1 MMSPWS
7 RTSVANQ
14 TQARGS
20 RTLSAIASWLT
31 ARRLDLAAIA
41 LIVGGVGLRLTLAAL
56 GWPATDSDEATF
68 GLMALHIN
76 ERGAHPI
83 FFYGQ
88 NYMGAVEAYLAAG
101 AFRLFGPSLFALR
114 LSTISLSAGFLVCVY
129 LLARLLYGR
138 ALALATLALLV
149 IGPPVALFL
158 QVFTNGGYADT
169 LFFGALLL
177 LLATLLARPEAG
189 ALTKRRWRLLAYGAW
204 GLTAGLGLW
213 SDVLILPFILTSGL
227 LLLAFRWREL
237 LRGMGAALV
246 AGLVF
251 GGSPLTAFAAAGNN
265 PFQGAAAVQQA
276 PNAAQGGA
284 LALYAGQ
291 VAGTFLVSLP
301 EITGGATLC
310 PLSRAES
317 WPLAHASP
325 ATLTCTAVHGL
336 WSLGYLALLGVA
348 LVVGAR
354 TCRTLWMHTRRGVQD
369 PEERAQFVIPMARF
383 ALALSAALT
392 LALYITSPVAAR
404 APQVVMR
411 YLVGLTLALPVLL
424 APLRGWATSSV
435 GRKAWIGR
443 LAIAMVAL
451 AYLLGLAGILQ
462 AIPSAH
468 AEAQHQE
475 RLIASLGQLG
485 VTAVYTD
492 YWTCDR
498 VAFLSHERIICAT
511 LSPELQPDLDR
522 YATYPTR
529 VAAAPHP
536 AYLFSDG
543 SAQAQA
549 FQAVYDRA
557 PAAFQRVA
565 LDGYILYLP
574 TTNHRAKASE
584 EQYLAPDEFSC

>member
-1 MMSPWS
+1 
-7 RTSVANQ
+7 VANQ
-14 TQARGS
+14 AQARSWGVP
-20 RTLSAIASWLT
+20 SALASWLT

-41 LIVGGVGLRLTLAAL
+41 LIACGVTLRLILAAL

-68 GLMALHIN
+68 GLMALHIS

-138 ALALATLALLV
+138 GLALATLALLV
-149 IGPPVALFL
+149 IGPPVTLFL

-177 LLATLLARPEAG
+177 LLATLLAPPEAG
-189 ALTKRRWRLLAYGAW
+189 ALTKRLWRLLAYGSW
-204 GLTAGLGLW
+204 GLAAGLGLW

-237 LRGMGAALV
+237 LHGMVAAVV
-246 AGLVF
+246 AGLVI
-251 GGSPLTAFAAAGNN
+251 GASPLIAFAAGGDN

-301 EITGGATLC
+301 EITGGATVC
-310 PLSRAES
+310 QISRAES
-317 WPLAHASP
+317 WPLAHAGP
-325 ATLTCTAVHGL
+325 TVLACTGVHGL

-348 LVVGAR
+348 LVAGAR
-354 TCRTLWMHTRRGVQD
+354 ICRSAWVNIRRDGQD
-369 PEERAQFVIPMARF
+369 SKERARLVVSMARF
-383 ALALSAALT
+383 ALALTAALT
-392 LALYITSPVAAR
+392 LALYIASPVAAR

-411 YLVGLTLALPVLL
+411 YLVGLTLATPVLL
-424 APLRGWATSSV
+424 APLWRWAASGA

-443 LAIAMVAL
+443 LALGMMVL
-451 AYLLGLAGILQ
+451 AYLLGLAGIAQ
-462 AIPSAH
+462 AIPDARV
-468 AEAQHQE
+468 EAQRQE
-475 RLIASLGQLG
+475 RLIADLEKRGATTL
-485 VTAVYTD
+485 YTD

-511 LSPELQPDLDR
+511 LNPELQPDLDR
-522 YATYPTR
+522 YAPYRER
-529 VAAAPHP
+529 VTAAPNP
-536 AYLFSDG
+536 AYLLLDG
-543 SAQAQA
+543 SAQARV
-549 FQAVYDRA
+549 FQAMYDRE
-557 PAAFQRVA
+557 PSAFQRIA
-565 LDGYILYLP
+565 LDGYTLYLP
-574 TTNHRAKASE
+574 TENPAS
-584 EQYLAPDEFSC
+584 

>member
-1 MMSPWS
+1 M
-7 RTSVANQ
+7 ANQ
-14 TQARGS
+14 TAKQIQIRGRRGAS
-20 RTLSAIASWLT
+20 TLAGWLT
-31 ARRLDLAAIA
+31 PRPLDLAAIA
-41 LIVGGVGLRLTLAAL
+41 LIAGSVCLRLTLAAL

-68 GLMALHIN
+68 GLMALHIS
-76 ERGAHPI
+76 EQGAHPI

-114 LSTISLSAGFLVCVY
+114 LSTIALSAAFLVSFY

-138 ALALATLALLV
+138 GLALATLALLA
-149 IGPPVALFL
+149 IGSHVALLL

-177 LLATLLARPEAG
+177 LLATLLARPENG

-204 GLTAGLGLW
+204 GLAAGLGLW
-213 SDVLILPFILTSGL
+213 SDALILPFILTSGL
-227 LLLAFRWREL
+227 LLLTFRWREL
-237 LRGMGAALV
+237 LRGMGAAVV
-246 AGLVF
+246 AGLVI
-251 GGSPLTAFAAAGNN
+251 GALPLIAFAAAGNN

-310 PLSRAES
+310 PISRAES

-325 ATLTCTAVHGL
+325 AALACATVHGL
-336 WSLGYLALLGVA
+336 WSVGYLALLGAA
-348 LVVGAR
+348 LVVGGRASR
-354 TCRTLWMHTRRGVQD
+354 AAWLPLRRDEPHTI
-369 PEERAQFVIPMARF
+369 ERARLVIPMARF

-392 LALYITSPVAAR
+392 LALYMSSPVAAR

-411 YLVGLTLALPVLL
+411 YLVGVTLATPVLL
-424 APLRGWATSSV
+424 APLWRWATSSA
-435 GRKAWIGR
+435 GRKAWMGR
-443 LAIAMVAL
+443 LALGVVAL
-451 AYLLGLAGILQ
+451 AYLLGLAGVLQ
-462 AIPSAH
+462 AIPDAR
-468 AEAQHQE
+468 AETQRQE
-475 RLIASLGQLG
+475 RLIAGLDRLG
-485 VTAVYTD
+485 VTAMYTD

-498 VAFLSHERIICAT
+498 LAFASHERIICAT
-511 LSPELQPDLDR
+511 LNPDLQPDLDR
-522 YATYPTR
+522 YTPYRER
-529 VAAAPHP
+529 VAATPDP
-536 AYLFSDG
+536 AYLFLAD
-543 SAQAQA
+543 SAQARS

-557 PAAFQRVA
+557 PATFQRVA

-574 TTNHRAKASE
+574 ATHHST
-584 EQYLAPDEFSC
+584 